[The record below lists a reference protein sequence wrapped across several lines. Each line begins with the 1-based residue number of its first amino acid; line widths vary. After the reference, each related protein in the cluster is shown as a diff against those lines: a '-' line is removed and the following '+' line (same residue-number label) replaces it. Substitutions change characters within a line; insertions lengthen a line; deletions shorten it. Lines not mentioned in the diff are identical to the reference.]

1 METWKYWQIGRVY
14 KRVSDGSLFKC
25 KTAIYGCRVLEN
37 INNCH
42 ALYKHTEEL
51 NPADFL
57 LCEGEE
63 RITKVRNKGTGRTAE
78 RDERGLIDVE
88 YLTSLFLSFLHE
100 GLYHAYVSPG
110 YFRDLVQGKHADK
123 FEFITEFVVT
133 KEIPHESAVC
143 KECHKPY
150 GDIPKFITIFESK

>member
-1 METWKYWQIGRVY
+1 METLKYWQIGRVY

-63 RITKVRNKGTGRTAE
+63 RITTVRNKETRRE
-78 RDERGLIDVE
+78 VVMDEAGKMIIAIITDNNICS
-88 YLTSLFLSFLHE
+88 YLNKAMTTPEH
-100 GLYHAYVSPG
+100 
-110 YFRDLVQGKHADK
+110 FRDLVQGKHADK